1 MGARLSSALG
11 RHETAIDERH
21 RPHALSIG
29 GGPAATPPEA
39 LVPTS
44 SPRAAPPRSWS
55 SSPVRGSA
63 APRSSSSSPVRGGLD
78 ARLRQLSAEW
88 ATEDI
93 SEVLP
98 NRLYIGTS
106 AAAESLTLLRGLR
119 IGGLVNCT
127 ENPNEPCADRVDYLV
142 IPVDDQP
149 HINIGRHFDAAAE
162 WLASQQQRSAC
173 LVYCGRGVSRSAAVV
188 LAALMKLEGMTLL
201 DAWLRLK
208 RARPRVRP
216 NPGFLKQVR
225 DSHSARTYEVAARR
239 SPPL

>member
-1 MGARLSSALG
+1 M
-11 RHETAIDERH
+11 
-21 RPHALSIG
+21 
-29 GGPAATPPEA
+29 
-39 LVPTS
+39 
-44 SPRAAPPRSWS
+44 
-55 SSPVRGSA
+55 
-63 APRSSSSSPVRGGLD
+63 PRSSSSSPVRGGLD
-78 ARLRQLSAEW
+78 ARLQQLNAEW

-98 NRLYIGTS
+98 NRLYIGTA

-127 ENPNEPCADRVDYLV
+127 ENPNEPCADRVDAYLV

-216 NPGFLKQVR
+216 NPGFLK
-225 DSHSARTYEVAARR
+225 
-239 SPPL
+239 

>member
-1 MGARLSSALG
+1 MTPRVPLPRAPRDGARAQSDNNSVRGRPLTANCVGSLALSRMGARLSSALG
-11 RHETAIDERH
+11 RSDTAIDERH
-21 RPHALSIG
+21 RPHALSVG

-63 APRSSSSSPVRGGLD
+63 VPRSSSSSPVRGGLD
-78 ARLRQLSAEW
+78 ARLRQLNAEW
-88 ATEDI
+88 ATDDI

-127 ENPNEPCADRVDYLV
+127 ENPNEPCADRVEAYLV

-149 HINIGRHFDAAAE
+149 HINIGRHFGAAGGSRASSSAVHRSSTAAA
-162 WLASQQQRSAC
+162 AC
-173 LVYCGRGVSRSAAVV
+173 
-188 LAALMKLEGMTLL
+188 
-201 DAWLRLK
+201 
-208 RARPRVRP
+208 
-216 NPGFLKQVR
+216 
-225 DSHSARTYEVAARR
+225 HARR
-239 SPPL
+239 RSCSRRS

>member
-1 MGARLSSALG
+1 MLQEFLYFCIQFDCSFS
-11 RHETAIDERH
+11 
-21 RPHALSIG
+21 
-29 GGPAATPPEA
+29 
-39 LVPTS
+39 
-44 SPRAAPPRSWS
+44 
-55 SSPVRGSA
+55 VRFNFA
-63 APRSSSSSPVRGGLD
+63 CNLFC
-78 ARLRQLSAEW
+78 
-88 ATEDI
+88 I
-93 SEVLP
+93 SEVMQ

-106 AAAESLTLLRGLR
+106 ASAESLTLLRGLR

-127 ENPNEPCADRVDYLV
+127 ENPNEPCANRVDAYLV

-162 WLASQQQRSAC
+162 WLASQQQRSSS

-216 NPGFLKQVR
+216 NPGFLK
-225 DSHSARTYEVAARR
+225 
-239 SPPL
+239 

>member
-1 MGARLSSALG
+1 MAAR
-11 RHETAIDERH
+11 R
-21 RPHALSIG
+21 ALSYRRPSVAASTRG
-29 GGPAATPPEA
+29 CGSSVPSGPRT
-39 LVPTS
+39 
-44 SPRAAPPRSWS
+44 SPRSC
-55 SSPVRGSA
+55 
-63 APRSSSSSPVRGGLD
+63 
-78 ARLRQLSAEW
+78 
-88 ATEDI
+88 
-93 SEVLP
+93 

-127 ENPNEPCADRVDYLV
+127 ENPNEPCADRVEAYLV

-162 WLASQQQRSAC
+162 WLASQQQRSAS

-208 RARPRVRP
+208 RARPRVR
-216 NPGFLKQVR
+216 
-225 DSHSARTYEVAARR
+225 RTRVSEVSRATPPAARFAR
-239 SPPL
+239 PRLSAC

>member
-11 RHETAIDERH
+11 RHDTAIDERH

-44 SPRAAPPRSWS
+44 SPRAAPRSWS
-55 SSPVRGSA
+55 SSPVRGS
-63 APRSSSSSPVRGGLD
+63 LD
-78 ARLRQLSAEW
+78 ARLRQLGGAEQW
-88 ATEDI
+88 TTHDI

-98 NRLYIGTS
+98 NRLYIGTA

-162 WLASQQQRSAC
+162 WLASQQQRSAS
-173 LVYCGRGVSRSAAVV
+173 LVYCGRGVSRSAAIV

-201 DAWLRLK
+201 DAWIRLK

-216 NPGFLKQVR
+216 NPGFAKQL
-225 DSHSARTYEVAARR
+225 VAFELRLHGRNSCVASKRGFH
-239 SPPL
+239 PA